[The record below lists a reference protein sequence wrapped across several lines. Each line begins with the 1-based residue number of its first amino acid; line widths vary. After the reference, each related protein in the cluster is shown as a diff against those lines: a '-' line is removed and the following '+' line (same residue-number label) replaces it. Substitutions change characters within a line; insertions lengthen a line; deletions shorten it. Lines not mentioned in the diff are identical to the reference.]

1 MITGQRH
8 PFLGRYR
15 VGFDSR
21 GRILAADV
29 ALYCNAGWSM
39 DLSFS
44 VTERAM
50 YHSDN
55 SYKVYQGPT
64 VYKSHK
70 VFVFTKLRQ
79 ILAQIANFFVL
90 LNLVIFLVEHDL
102 YRRDWTFN
110 LFR

>member
-1 MITGQRH
+1 MMITGQRH

-15 VGFDSR
+15 VGFDST

-55 SYKVYQGPT
+55 SYKVSREQT
-64 VYKSHK
+64 ESINR
-70 VFVFTKLRQ
+70 T
-79 ILAQIANFFVL
+79 
-90 LNLVIFLVEHDL
+90 
-102 YRRDWTFN
+102 RRSQS
-110 LFR
+110 

>member
-1 MITGQRH
+1 MHFCRDEDMMITGQRH

-15 VGFDSR
+15 VGFDST

-55 SYKVYQGPT
+55 SYKV
-64 VYKSHK
+64 KSK
-70 VFVFTKLRQ
+70 
-79 ILAQIANFFVL
+79 ID
-90 LNLVIFLVEHDL
+90 DL
-102 YRRDWTFN
+102 YPWN
-110 LFR
+110 LFLETLMNMFFFSTVLQKRVF

>member
-1 MITGQRH
+1 MMITGQRH

-44 VTERAM
+44 VI
-50 YHSDN
+50 
-55 SYKVYQGPT
+55 V
-64 VYKSHK
+64 
-70 VFVFTKLRQ
+70 
-79 ILAQIANFFVL
+79 
-90 LNLVIFLVEHDL
+90 
-102 YRRDWTFN
+102 
-110 LFR
+110 

>member
-55 SYKVYQGPT
+55 S
-64 VYKSHK
+64 S
-70 VFVFTKLRQ
+70 FVKTGKERKERNV
-79 ILAQIANFFVL
+79 ILKRTDAQPCQIANFFVL

>member
-1 MITGQRH
+1 MGLTPVQNNLLFRDEDMMITGQRH

-44 VTERAM
+44 VI
-50 YHSDN
+50 
-55 SYKVYQGPT
+55 V
-64 VYKSHK
+64 
-70 VFVFTKLRQ
+70 
-79 ILAQIANFFVL
+79 
-90 LNLVIFLVEHDL
+90 
-102 YRRDWTFN
+102 
-110 LFR
+110 